1 MSNKNI
7 TSAEFFLNQFNDYAN
22 ELSFNGET
30 LHAVTDKSLIMKKS
44 DGKLINFSKSDLEQD
59 ITFQMEMGIF
69 DEEEITKEN
78 AQRKF
83 VQIRSLLPA

>member
-1 MSNKNI
+1 KP
-7 TSAEFFLNQFNDYAN
+7 
-22 ELSFNGET
+22 
-30 LHAVTDKSLIMKKS
+30 

-69 DEEEITKEN
+69 DEEEITKDN

-83 VQIRSLLPA
+83 VQVRSLLPA